1 VSTMQQQVPPMAA
14 EARTTPDAED
24 MGAAVEAQMG
34 KIVTELGAALG
45 CSSPSASAAGCGQR
59 WPTLAR

>member
-1 VSTMQQQVPPMAA
+1 MSTMQQQAPPM
-14 EARTTPDAED
+14 EAPSGPDMGD

-45 CSSPSASAAGCGQR
+45 VLLTSLGTRSGIWAA
-59 WPTLAR
+59 LAEPAH